1 MTNFGN
7 FEDRHPTV
15 RTPGLSGFS
24 LDCRIA
30 VVNMIHLTMAIPH
43 KLPYESYSPWKP
55 DSPTLTPHK
64 NWNFNFEYL
73 ETQAPWGSKEDSS
86 CMYRVIFIC
95 HKIIK
100 AFYLGDLYII
110 DDDEINI
117 SLEENIDI
125 FLAIIENS
133 VYLYSILLDSI

>member
-1 MTNFGN
+1 
-7 FEDRHPTV
+7 
-15 RTPGLSGFS
+15 
-24 LDCRIA
+24 
-30 VVNMIHLTMAIPH
+30 
-43 KLPYESYSPWKP
+43 
-55 DSPTLTPHK
+55 
-64 NWNFNFEYL
+64 
-73 ETQAPWGSKEDSS
+73 
-86 CMYRVIFIC
+86 MYRVIFIC